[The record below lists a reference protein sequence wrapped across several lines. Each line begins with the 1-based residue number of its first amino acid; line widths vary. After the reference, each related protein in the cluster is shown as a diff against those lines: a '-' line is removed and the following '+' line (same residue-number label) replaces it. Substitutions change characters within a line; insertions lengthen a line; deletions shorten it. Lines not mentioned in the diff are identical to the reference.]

1 VVVDSKEFFM
11 LFIVSKSQPVV
22 KGGGGNGC
30 RMQDAE
36 SWMLDAGWWGGDAI
50 SHRLPRTREM
60 ILKAEYR
67 DLVPRSP
74 VIGSSSVYIRV
85 NQ

>member
-22 KGGGGNGC
+22 KRGGG
-30 RMQDAE
+30 MQDAG
-36 SWMLDAGWWGGDAI
+36 SWMLDAGWWGGDTI
-50 SHRLPRTREM
+50 SHGLPRTREM